1 MRQQNHETF
10 EFILPMKPHS
20 ITSACR
26 TLLLCVALF
35 VPLVVV
41 AAPSS
46 NAVPAASITDTN
58 VDATL
63 RAYVQLQ
70 EQLHAAQLAI
80 ERARQES
87 DAAAARN
94 TEAVAAR
101 LRDFQ
106 DTLTAQR
113 EKELQELRG
122 ANRLMLI
129 VGGACASIGFLA
141 MLLTAYFQWRAI
153 TRLTEFSMV
162 SQASLTMGRAA
173 LPAPGESQGNRTL
186 VDQSATR
193 MFGTLEKLEQ
203 RIHELEHTTDTTVE
217 SARTHTGNSEHPAVR
232 GEKSAQINLL
242 VPKAQSLLNLD
253 KTEEALAVFD
263 EILAID
269 PQHTDTLVKKGE
281 ALERLRRLDEAILCY
296 DQAITADQSMTIAYL
311 HKGGLFNRMERYEEA
326 LKCYEQALRTQEKSQ
341 AA

>member
-1 MRQQNHETF
+1 MRFVQS
-10 EFILPMKPHS
+10 ILQMKLNS
-20 ITSACR
+20 ILFTWRTVLLFAALHAPAVMMGAQATAPVVPPPTS
-26 TLLLCVALF
+26 V
-35 VPLVVV
+35 
-41 AAPSS
+41 
-46 NAVPAASITDTN
+46 TDTN

-87 DAAAARN
+87 DVAATRN

-101 LRDFQ
+101 LQAFQ
-106 DTLTAQR
+106 ETLTAQR

-162 SQASLTMGRAA
+162 SQASLTMGRTA
-173 LPAPGESQGNRTL
+173 LPAPGEGQGNRTI
-186 VDQSATR
+186 VDQGATR

-203 RIHELEHTTDTTVE
+203 RIHELEHTTDTATVE
-217 SARTHTGNSEHPAVR
+217 SARTHTGNSEHSAAPN
-232 GEKSAQINLL
+232 EKSDQVNLL
-242 VPKAQSLLNLD
+242 VAKGQSLLSLD
-253 KTEEALAVFD
+253 KTEEALVVFD
-263 EILAID
+263 DILAID

-296 DQAITADQSMTIAYL
+296 DQAIAADHSMTIAYL
-311 HKGGLFNRMERYEEA
+311 HKGGLFNRMERYEDA